1 MRGIAACILLLV
13 ASACSGPDRPDA
25 DTTVAEAVAD
35 DAAATVEPIAPM
47 TTTAVAPTT
56 TTAATTASAATTTTT
71 TAAATTTTAA
81 PGVTLKTCMEMLAT
95 LLPRGMDPGRYA
107 DANEERCVKAMAIP
121 CAEAKENYRETIA
134 EAEQMADD
142 DQLSEELLPSVR
154 RGASIALDVSCGLG
168 TAATMDSP

>member
-1 MRGIAACILLLV
+1 MRGMAACILLLV
-13 ASACSGPDRPDA
+13 ASACSGTDQSDA

-47 TTTAVAPTT
+47 TTTT
-56 TTAATTASAATTTTT
+56 TTAAPAATTTTT

-81 PGVTLKTCMEMLAT
+81 PGVTLETCMEMLST

-107 DANEERCVKAMAIP
+107 DANEERCVKTMAIP
-121 CAEAKENYRETIA
+121 CAEAKKNYREIIA

-142 DQLSEELLPSVR
+142 DQLSEDLLPSLR

-168 TAATMDSP
+168 SAATMDSP